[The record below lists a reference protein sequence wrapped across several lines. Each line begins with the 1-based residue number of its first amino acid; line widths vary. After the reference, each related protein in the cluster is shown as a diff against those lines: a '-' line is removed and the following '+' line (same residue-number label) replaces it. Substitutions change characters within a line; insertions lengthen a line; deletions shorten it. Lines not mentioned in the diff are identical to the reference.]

1 MRKITLLIASLF
13 LTVGAMAQTFV
24 APVEGG
30 FYKIKGDSQTYPWLT
45 AQTTSGGNVVVSAN
59 EADAAIFQKTANGLM
74 AVSTKKYLGYAGG
87 KFTYNNSEIAIELR
101 NTGNAANSEGKYAIV
116 SGSNYMYNNNTDGIV
131 HESSSWLDIERLWGF
146 IECKDPFDGKI
157 YALDSYMDYLYH
169 NTNGSTDLNANGS
182 FQGTVDT
189 RALWLFEGVTYGV
202 YNIKNVH
209 TGWYVSNDGKM
220 TNDANNYGRFEITT
234 QNVEDG
240 SVHNAQDGHYFIKF
254 EGATNYNC
262 LHSTSNVVKPWTGAG
277 LGNQYSFI
285 DVEEFAHTL
294 TVGDAEWA
302 TLVLGFNATIPTGEG
317 FKAYTVEAIEGT
329 TVKLAEATGVLAANT
344 PIFVNAPQGNYSFAY
359 TTEEATVAANGKLS
373 GTLYNKNIS
382 EDAYVLGNVDGEVGL
397 YKAEMNGTSW
407 LNNANKAYLLASAV
421 NGAALSASLRFD
433 FGGITAVE
441 EVETEAAETVIYD
454 LTGRRVNEITKAG
467 VYVVNGKKVLVK

>member
-1 MRKITLLIASLF
+1 MRKFTLLVASLF
-13 LTVGAMAQTFV
+13 ITLGAMAQTFV

-45 AQTTSGGNVVVSAN
+45 AQVTSGGNVVVSAN

-87 KFTYNNSEIAIELR
+87 KFTYSDSELTIELR
-101 NTGNAANSEGKYAIV
+101 NTGSAANSEGKYVIV
-116 SGSNYMYNNNTDGIV
+116 SGGNYMYNNNTDGIV
-131 HESSSWLDIERLWGF
+131 HESSAWLDIERLWGF
-146 IECKDPFDGKI
+146 IECVDPFDGKI

-169 NTNGSTDLNANGS
+169 NTNGSTDLYANGS

-209 TGWYVSNDGKM
+209 TGWYVGSNGKM

-240 SVHNAQDGHYFIKF
+240 ELRNAEAGKYFIKF

-262 LHSTSNVVKPWTGAG
+262 LHSTANVVKPWVGAG

-285 DVEEFAHTL
+285 NVEEFAHTL
-294 TVGDAEWA
+294 TVGSAGWA
-302 TLVLGFNATIPTGEG
+302 TLILGFDAVIPAEVE
-317 FKAYTVEAIEGT
+317 AYTVS
-329 TVKLAEATGVLAANT
+329 TVEDGYAKMVPATGVLAANT
-344 PIFVNAPQGNYSFAY
+344 GILVKAAAGNYDFAY
-359 TTEEATVAANGKLS
+359 TTDAADVTESALE
-373 GTLYNKNIS
+373 GTLYDTAIS
-382 EDAYVLGNVDGEVGL
+382 GYVLANGDNGIGFYATADGFV
-397 YKAEMNGTSW
+397 
-407 LNNANKAYLLASAV
+407 NNANKVYLPATAMSSAAFYGFLFEGTTGV
-421 NGAALSASLRFD
+421 ENVVVENGAQ
-433 FGGITAVE
+433 
-441 EVETEAAETVIYD
+441 VIFD
-454 LTGRRVNEITKAG
+454 LTGRRIDAINAAG
-467 VYVVNGKKVLVK
+467 IYIVNGRKVLVK